1 MIGTRKGFI
10 YLILAGIFITN
21 AVVAEMIGGK
31 LIDVY
36 GFTLSL
42 GILPWPIVFI
52 VTDLINEYFGP
63 QGVRRLTF
71 LTAGLITYAFVLL
84 FIGMFIPALDFSPV
98 NDASYK
104 NVFSQSMWIIV
115 GSITA
120 FVTSQLLDS
129 VVFNKFKKISNG
141 KYIWLRATG
150 STVISQWIDT
160 FIVAGI
166 AFYLPGKVSFAQF
179 MNMCLTGYVV
189 KLGLAILLTPLIYLG
204 HYVIGRQLNK

>member
-1 MIGTRKGFI
+1 
-10 YLILAGIFITN
+10 
-21 AVVAEMIGGK
+21 
-31 LIDVY
+31 
-36 GFTLSL
+36 
-42 GILPWPIVFI
+42 LPWPIVFI

-189 KLGLAILLTPLIYLG
+189 KLLLAILLTPLIYLG
-204 HYVIGRQLNK
+204 HFIIGKQLNK

>member
-120 FVTSQLLDS
+120 FG
-129 VVFNKFKKISNG
+129 FNP
-141 KYIWLRATG
+141 
-150 STVISQWIDT
+150 
-160 FIVAGI
+160 FIY
-166 AFYLPGKVSFAQF
+166 FRF
-179 MNMCLTGYVV
+179 
-189 KLGLAILLTPLIYLG
+189 
-204 HYVIGRQLNK
+204 